1 MFKTIYSKY
10 LSSFILLLGLGF
22 IAIALVMSS
31 VVTSYSINDKAD
43 IMDKSAKMIYASIK
57 KEMDSSGFGFNEVM
71 QESFNDESNLFEALS
86 EFSDS
91 QVIIIDGV
99 GNVLFQSS
107 EETIKAER
115 ISSKTLENIRKD
127 SGNAKLSTLNS
138 TFENA
143 RFNYIYTIEFETDSG
158 ENELMGYIILS
169 SSSTVLKDAYEQ
181 IIKVL
186 IVASLW
192 VFLAAIIIVYFITD
206 RITTPIK
213 QMSKAVEAYSKGDF
227 KARIPVKGSDEI
239 ATLSEAFNKMAGD
252 MEKLETTRANFLSS
266 VSHDLKT
273 PMTSIRGFIEGILD
287 GTIPYEKQEYYL
299 GVILEEVK
307 RLTRLVNTLLDVS
320 RMESGAF
327 KLNPSY
333 FDVCEIARLIIISF
347 EEKIDEKNI
356 NIEFEIVDDPSKVY
370 ADKDAVYQVI
380 YNLVGNAMKFTDEN
394 GTIRIEVLPVKGQ
407 NKYSVSVYNTGIG
420 IQEKDIPYLFD
431 RFYKSDS
438 SRGLDKTGTG
448 LGLYIA
454 KTKLE
459 AHGEKIS
466 VDSKYGEYCKFT
478 FTLSDNNKELDR
490 LLFKK

>member
-127 SGNAKLSTLNS
+127 SGNAKLSTLNN